1 MIYYVDTCIWLNLF
15 KKEGDSTKGTPFW
28 KIADEFVGKVMVS
41 GSEIVYTDIVL
52 RELEIVLPV
61 QEFKD
66 SFSYLKNKPFRHILV
81 LNEDRNNA
89 RKLESKYDF
98 TISFYD
104 LVHLCIA
111 RRIGGI
117 LVTRDKGLL
126 RVARKDLVRAIK
138 PEYYL

>member
-66 SFSYLKNKPFRHILV
+66 SFVRIMRSSRSEFR
-81 LNEDRNNA
+81 
-89 RKLESKYDF
+89 
-98 TISFYD
+98 
-104 LVHLCIA
+104 
-111 RRIGGI
+111 
-117 LVTRDKGLL
+117 
-126 RVARKDLVRAIK
+126 
-138 PEYYL
+138 